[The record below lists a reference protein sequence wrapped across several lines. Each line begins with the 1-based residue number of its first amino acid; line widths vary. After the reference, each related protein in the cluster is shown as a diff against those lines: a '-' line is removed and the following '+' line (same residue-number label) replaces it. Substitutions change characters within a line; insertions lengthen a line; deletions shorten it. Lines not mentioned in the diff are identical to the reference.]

1 MCQSEKRQDKRREKS
16 RATKYGTPS
25 SEWPSSLLA
34 SRSLSRHQGGA
45 REGKSTAYAVYQY
58 CCSQEEGPLQKRE
71 GRQGKEKGREV
82 PRNLEAN
89 LFSLH
94 STSTSWKWG
103 ETSLH

>member
-1 MCQSEKRQDKRREKS
+1 MALLAFGIPVAFKASRGTREEKSTSYAVHSTVVGRKRALAEKR
-16 RATKYGTPS
+16 
-25 SEWPSSLLA
+25 
-34 SRSLSRHQGGA
+34 GG
-45 REGKSTAYAVYQY
+45 Q
-58 CCSQEEGPLQKRE
+58 
-71 GRQGKEKGREV
+71 QGKEKGREV